1 MRSLVSLQV
10 CLLSKRLLTD
20 RARKRSDILVHPHM
34 DGQVV
39 GFRKDFPANLSV
51 LKFPPTCLVVDR
63 LDSSWGGYSKF
74 WSLKQLLLLLLLLL
88 LCLQKTAGQTD
99 VRLLLDDRQGR
110 SRSR

>member
-20 RARKRSDILVHPHM
+20 RARKRSDILVHPHV

-39 GFRKDFPANLSV
+39 GFREDFPANLSV

-74 WSLKQLLLLLLLLL
+74 WSLKQLLLLLLL
-88 LCLQKTAGQTD
+88 CLQKTAGQTD